1 MQGVAG
7 VTLLWGGSGIPPIP
21 AGTPVPANLTSVTDA
36 NGSYQVQLPD
46 AASYSVS
53 ADAVFPMSVVR
64 PIGSL
69 DIINFYVNTGG
80 CPTQYGRIVD
90 VMTRRVIAGAHVSWV
105 GVTSTSDLTG
115 NYRLTLAC
123 RPGGYGSGPTTLSV
137 SHPGYQPVLGARPKR
152 RDPRRR
158 PRGVAPR
165 HRADAAMSSEQR
177 NKATATTRRTR
188 RPHEDGHD

>member
-1 MQGVAG
+1 MRCARFLRALLTCAAAIGCGGGDSPGSPTTPSPASNVQIGGRVVDERTMQGVAG

-105 GVTSTSDLTG
+105 GV
-115 NYRLTLAC
+115 
-123 RPGGYGSGPTTLSV
+123 
-137 SHPGYQPVLGARPKR
+137 
-152 RDPRRR
+152 R
-158 PRGVAPR
+158 PR
-165 HRADAAMSSEQR
+165 
-177 NKATATTRRTR
+177 AT
-188 RPHEDGHD
+188 